1 MQVALKLARHSI
13 PTGIEET
20 HELHKALL
28 QKVAQS
34 GDRDAFEALF
44 SHFAPRIKALMI
56 KSGSVNSEAEDIA
69 QDVMLKVWRKSALY
83 APGKG
88 AVSTWVFAIARNSRI
103 DRLRKKSSVPYDDID
118 DIEVA
123 SNDVGAEEEV
133 LATQQALHVAE
144 AISQLP
150 GEQRNIID
158 LAFVHDMSQ
167 SEIAMKLS
175 LPLGTVKS
183 RMRLAYD
190 KLRLNLEYLK

>member
-1 MQVALKLARHSI
+1 MQVALKLAQPSN
-13 PTGIEET
+13 PTSLEEVP
-20 HELHKALL
+20 EQHKALL
-28 QKVAQS
+28 QRVAQS
-34 GDRDAFEALF
+34 GDREAFEALF

-83 APGKG
+83 AAGKG
-88 AVSTWVFAIARNSRI
+88 AVSTWVFTIARNSRI

-118 DIEVA
+118 DIELA
-123 SNDVGAEEEV
+123 SNDAGAEEEV
-133 LATQQALHVAE
+133 LANQQAQHVSA

-150 GEQRNIID
+150 DEQRNIID
-158 LAFVHDMSQ
+158 LAFLHDMPQ
-167 SEIAMKLS
+167 SEIALKLS